1 MKLFGT
7 NGIRG
12 DAEKF
17 FTNDFCFKIAATF
30 FFYLQNYLH
39 LSGPI
44 AVGYDPRYSSY
55 RILKWLIYG
64 LRSQRAVVYDE
75 GITPSPC
82 LTYFT
87 KVSECSGGVM
97 ITGSHIREDMNG
109 LKLYIKGEEVTK
121 KQEAEIEELYD
132 KMQSILKP
140 HAHDGQ
146 IRLENRAVEI
156 YKKMLVRLANV
167 EPPAAGGTHLANQV
181 KLGEISG
188 TTSAVARQPAG
199 RGGEIFKD
207 YKVVVDAGNGTQSLV
222 MPEVLRGLGIE
233 VIETCCDLANPLLSR
248 DTETQGAFAAMQQI
262 VLQTKADFGVGY
274 DSDGD
279 RAAFVTNQGV
289 MLTGDVSCS
298 LVAKSEPSEYVVT
311 PINTSS
317 VVEHI
322 GKKVERTKVGAT
334 YVAARMKEVGARYGF
349 EANGGGISG
358 EIIYGRDAGS
368 TTIKILKILRQTK
381 KDLQSLVDELP
392 KFHQFRDKVDCPRE
406 LNEKI
411 LATAKAKYAGVSVN
425 ELDGLKFTFPTG
437 DWLLFRPSGN
447 APEFRVFSESQDP
460 ERAKKLSEEGMA
472 LVKETISRSV
482 GVQPLKSTSD
492 AIGGVEPLS

>member
-30 FFYLQNYLH
+30 AFYLQQHVH

-64 LRSQRAVVYDE
+64 LRSQRATVYDE

-87 KVSECSGGVM
+87 KVSECAGGAM

-109 LKLYIKGEEVTK
+109 LKLYIRGEEVTK
-121 KQEAEIEELYD
+121 KQESEIEELYD

-146 IRLENRAVEI
+146 IKLENRAVEI
-156 YKKMLVRLANV
+156 YKQMLVRLARDNFS
-167 EPPAAGGTHLANQV
+167 
-181 KLGEISG
+181 KM
-188 TTSAVARQPAG
+188 
-199 RGGEIFKD
+199 
-207 YKVVVDAGNGTQSLV
+207 KVVVDAGNGTQSLV
-222 MPEVLRGLGIE
+222 MPAVLRELGVE

-279 RAAFVTNQGV
+279 RAAFITNQGV

-298 LVAKSEPSEYVVT
+298 LVAKFEPGEYVVT

-368 TTIKILKILRQTK
+368 TTIKILKILRRTN

-392 KFHQFRDKVDCPRE
+392 KFHQFRDKIDCPRE

-411 LATAKAKYAGVSVN
+411 LAAAKAKYSSVSVN
-425 ELDGLKFTFPTG
+425 ELDGLKFTFPNG

-460 ERAKKLSEEGMA
+460 ERAKKLNEEAMTMVKD
-472 LVKETISRSV
+472 LVNTRRV
-482 GVQPLKSTSD
+482 
-492 AIGGVEPLS
+492 